1 MGPSKVPMRGYF
13 IYSRFVDID
22 PNQDEKFL
30 FAFATPK
37 IGFIRNHLRSRDCS
51 FLSEGQFPRGASWVG
66 WDNER

>member
-1 MGPSKVPMRGYF
+1 MRGDF

-51 FLSEGQFPRGASWVG
+51 FLSEGQFPRGASREG